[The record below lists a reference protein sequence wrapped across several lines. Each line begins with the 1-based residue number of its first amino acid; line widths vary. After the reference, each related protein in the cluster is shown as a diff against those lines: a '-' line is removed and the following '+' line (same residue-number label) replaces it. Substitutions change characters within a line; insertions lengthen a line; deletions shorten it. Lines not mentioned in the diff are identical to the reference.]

1 MSNDIAM
8 IDAVVSAI
16 NPCPDPIP
24 DALRTALA
32 PATHIMH
39 EWRDYYL
46 NWPDA
51 TSLRIGNTSM
61 VPVVPGVFRVTFANS
76 LGLTSLQPFRD
87 GRPLAEPWRVEV
99 ISPKFP
105 EPETHYRFFSTL
117 LDDLFARAA
126 RLPFHFASPTSR
138 GAGESLQPPS
148 PLFVYHFLLQHGQQL
163 RQALE
168 IVRVAP
174 HRVLI
179 DQATYLPIGQVSE
192 ADPTVLIDIMHSP
205 HRWAPAHGFR
215 LAERLRGFAP
225 THVWQRLSEESLDTP
240 ENRFVLA
247 FLRQLRTAIETLPS
261 ERWWDKVSNDH
272 QQAITEL
279 TGFVRQTATSSMF
292 REVGVMERMP
302 LSSQVLRRQEGY
314 RDLRD
319 LYWQFHQARRPLFE
333 PIRNSIEMRDIATLY
348 EQWCFFA
355 LVDEIAVQVGVSP
368 RIELVAT
375 DEHGLNWHAAAHF
388 QNTGKL
394 IYNQGRKGYSVR
406 LRPDFAWERRGVWDV
421 VLDAKFRLNRQQF
434 ETDDDVQAKAVAQQ
448 SDLFK
453 MHTYRDALGVRAAVS
468 IYPGDVSVFYDRMTG
483 QQRTGVTLA
492 EVLLGERAG
501 IGALAFS
508 PLPGDSNH
516 LHEG

>member
-1 MSNDIAM
+1 MTE
-8 IDAVVSAI
+8 AVVSAI
-16 NPCPDPIP
+16 KPRPAAIP
-24 DALRTALA
+24 DALRAALA
-32 PATHIMH
+32 PATHTIY
-39 EWRDYYL
+39 EWREYWL
-46 NWPDA
+46 AWPDA
-51 TSLRIGNTSM
+51 TGVRIGSDWAE
-61 VPVVPGVFRVTFANS
+61 PVVPGIFRVVFANK
-76 LGLTSLQPFRD
+76 LGLTYLQPFRD
-87 GRPLAEPWRVEV
+87 GRPLVEPLRVEV

-126 RLPFHFASPTSR
+126 RLPFHFAGPTSR

-148 PLFVYHFLLQHGQQL
+148 PLFVYHFLLQHGPQL

-168 IVRVAP
+168 IVRAAP

-179 DQATYLPIGQVSE
+179 DQPTYLPIGQVSE
-192 ADPTVLIDIMHSP
+192 ADPAILIDIMHSP

-215 LAERLRGFAP
+215 LAERLNGFAP
-225 THVWQRLSEESLDTP
+225 AHVWQRLSEETLDTP

-247 FLRQLRTAIETLPS
+247 FLRQLRTAAETLPS
-261 ERWWDKVSNDH
+261 ERWWNKVSSDRV
-272 QQAITEL
+272 QAITEL
-279 TGFVRQTATSSMF
+279 TGLIRQTLASSMF
-292 REVGVMERMP
+292 HEVGVMERMP

-314 RDLRD
+314 RELRD

-333 PIRNSIEMRDIATLY
+333 QLKHSIEVRDIATLY
-348 EQWCFFA
+348 EQWSFFA
-355 LVDEIAVQVGVSP
+355 LTEEIAVQVGVTP

-394 IYNQGRKGYSVR
+394 IYNQGRKGYSVP
-406 LRPDFAWERRGVWDV
+406 LRPDFAWVRNGDWDV

-434 ETDDDVQAKAVAQQ
+434 DGDGDMQVKAIAQQ
-448 SDLFK
+448 SDLYK

-468 IYPGDVSVFYDRMTG
+468 VYPGDVSVFYDRNTG
-483 QQRTGVTLA
+483 QRQHGVTLA
-492 EVLLGERAG
+492 EILLSERAG

-508 PLPGDSNH
+508 PLSGDRNH